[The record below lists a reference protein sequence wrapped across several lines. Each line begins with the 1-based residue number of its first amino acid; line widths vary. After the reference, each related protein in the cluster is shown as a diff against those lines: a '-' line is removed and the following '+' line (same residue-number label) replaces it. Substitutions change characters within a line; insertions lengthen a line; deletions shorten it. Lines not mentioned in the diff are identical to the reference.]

1 MSAQEGLLANID
13 ALPQGVR
20 RAYDSMRSDPG
31 GDFSLAQLATIA
43 GVAPRTL
50 QRQFLSCF
58 GKPPLAVL
66 RDCRYEAARREFLR
80 SSSRATVSTIASRL
94 GFNHLG
100 RFARQYRIRYNE
112 SPSATLNKTRAWRSV
127 NSLPLMS
134 PAGVERPAVAVPAF
148 DLIDDSARLAA
159 GMPEEIIAAILRL
172 RWIRVVDVAH
182 ARYQL
187 RGKVCGD
194 DSGRLRVTV
203 LLADVSDGRYLW
215 ADRWQ
220 GERGE
225 TLAFQDRV
233 AMGVAAAIQRVIHA
247 AEVERARRVDPVL
260 LGAWD
265 LTMRALPQVLC
276 AAAGAQGM
284 ALELLE
290 QAMELAPNDPLP
302 MSLAAWCHGLRG
314 AVHLAPGCAEEK
326 RKAREL
332 AARAAAL
339 NSGDAASEALLAAG
353 YALAND
359 LTRAAVHVERALAID
374 GRSGWAWGRGG
385 LVSLY
390 QGNPRDAIERLGIA
404 RALAPGDLMNSYFSA
419 GIGTA
424 SLHEGRYLDAIRW
437 LTRARAENPQAVW
450 MNHLLASA
458 YSLAGRKEDAR
469 RSLLKWTR
477 VYPGATIA
485 DIRSGLPF
493 PAALLDRI
501 AEGLESAGMHHQP

>member
-20 RAYDSMRSDPG
+20 RAFDAMRSDPG
-31 GDFSLAQLATIA
+31 GDFSLAQLAAIA
-43 GVAPRTL
+43 GVTPRTL
-50 QRQFLSCF
+50 QRQFLSYL

-80 SSSRATVSTIASRL
+80 SSSRATVTTIASHL

-112 SPSATLNKTRAWRSV
+112 SPSATLKKTRACRSV
-127 NSLPLMS
+127 NPLPLAF
-134 PAGVERPAVAVPAF
+134 PAAVERPAVAVLPF
-148 DLIDDSARLAA
+148 DLMDDSARPAA
-159 GMPEEIIAAILRL
+159 GMAEEIIAAILRL

-182 ARYQL
+182 ARYRL
-187 RGKVCGD
+187 RGKVRGD
-194 DSGRLRVTV
+194 SRGHLRATV
-203 LLADVSDGRYLW
+203 LLADTSDGRYIW
-215 ADRWQ
+215 ADRWH

-225 TLAFQDRV
+225 ALAFQDRV
-233 AMGVAAAIQRVIHA
+233 AVGVAAAIQRVIHA
-247 AEVERARRVDPVL
+247 TEIERVRRVDPVL
-260 LGAWD
+260 LSAWE
-265 LTMRALPQVLC
+265 LTMRALPQVLS
-276 AAAGAQGM
+276 AAAGEQGM

-290 QAMELAPNDPLP
+290 EAMGLAPNDPLP

-314 AVHLAPGCAEEK
+314 SVHLAPRHEEEK
-326 RKAREL
+326 RRAREL

-339 NSGDAASEALLAAG
+339 NSGDAPTEALLAAG

-359 LTRAAVHVERALAID
+359 LTLAAIHVERALAID
-374 GRSGWAWGRGG
+374 GGSGWAWGRGG

-390 QGNPRDAIERLGIA
+390 QGNPHEAIERLRIA

-419 GIGTA
+419 GLGTA

-469 RSLLKWTR
+469 RSLLKWTHM
-477 VYPGATIA
+477 YPAATIA

-501 AEGLESAGMHHQP
+501 AEGLEGAGMHHQP